1 MNLLIGLAGNQ
12 NSGKTTLFNQLT
24 GSNQHVGNFPGVTVE
39 RKEGAIKKQKDAVL
53 VDLPGIYSLSPY
65 SAEEVVTRDFLIKD
79 RPDAIINI
87 VDATNIERNLYLT
100 LQLMELNIP
109 MVIALNMMDEVKKS
123 GNSINTLTLEKE
135 LGVPVVPISASK
147 NEGISELVDRV
158 LHTARTQSKPARID
172 FCTGAVHKAI
182 HSIAHIIED
191 KAQKAGYSARFAATK
206 LIEGD
211 QPLEES
217 LALSP
222 NECDIIGHVA
232 DEMEQALHTDREAAM
247 ADMRYA
253 FIEKLIAR
261 AVTQINETD
270 EYLRSVK
277 IDAVLTHRLFAIPV
291 FLLIML
297 GVFWLTFELIGPV
310 LQDALG
316 AGIDAFTA
324 AAARALESARVS
336 VWMRSLLID
345 GVFAGVGSVL
355 SFLPIIVL
363 LFFFL
368 SLLEDSGYM
377 ARVAFVMDKLL
388 RRIGLSG
395 RSFVPML
402 VGFGCSVPAIMATRT
417 LASERDRKMTIIL
430 TPFMSCS
437 AKLPIYALF
446 TAAFFPEHG
455 ALVMISL
462 YLLGLLV
469 AILSGLLLK
478 STIYRGNPVPF
489 VMELPAYR
497 MPSLRS
503 ILLHMWEKA
512 KDFLQRAFTVIFVA
526 TIVIWFLQS
535 YDFGFNMVADSSH
548 SMLARLGSFLAPVF
562 SPLGF
567 GDWRASTAV
576 VTGLLA
582 KETVVSTFAVL
593 LGVGKDQL
601 PIVLGSMYSPL
612 AALSMSAFCLLYM
625 PCVAALAA
633 ARREL
638 GSFRSAFFAAAYQ
651 TGAAWIT
658 AFVIYQGGRLLGLG

>member
-1 MNLLIGLAGNQ
+1 MSLLIGLAGNQ

-39 RKEGAIKKQKDAVL
+39 RKEGGIKRQKDAVL

-65 SAEEVVTRDFLIKD
+65 SSEEVVTRDFLIHD

-100 LQLMELNIP
+100 LQLMELGLP

-123 GNSINTLTLEKE
+123 GNSINTLALEKE

-147 NEGISELVDRV
+147 NEGISELIDRV
-158 LHTARTQSKPARID
+158 MRTAHEQTKPARID

-182 HSIAHIIED
+182 HAIAHIVED
-191 KAQKAGYSARFAATK
+191 NAKKAGYSPRFAATK

-211 QPLEES
+211 EPLEIS
-217 LALSP
+217 LGLSQ
-222 NECDIIGHVA
+222 NERDIIGHVA
-232 DEMEQALHTDREAAM
+232 DEMEQSLHTDREAAM
-247 ADMRYA
+247 ADMRYT
-253 FIEKLIAR
+253 FIERLIAR
-261 AVTQINETD
+261 TVTKNNETD

-277 IDAVLTHRLFAIPV
+277 IDAVLTHRLFAIPI

-297 GVFWLTFELIGPV
+297 SVFWLTFELIGPV
-310 LQDALG
+310 LQDAMNS
-316 AGIDAFTA
+316 GIDTLTMITEH
-324 AAARALESARVS
+324 ALESAQVS
-336 VWMRSLLID
+336 EWMRSLLID

-377 ARVAFVMDKLL
+377 ARVAFVMDRLL

-446 TAAFFPEHG
+446 TAAFFPRHG

-478 STIYRGNPVPF
+478 STVFRGNPVPF

-512 KDFLQRAFTVIFVA
+512 KDFLQRAFTVIFIA
-526 TIVIWFLQS
+526 TIVIWFLQN
-535 YDFGFNMVADSSH
+535 YDFGFNMVADSAH
-548 SMLARLGSFLAPVF
+548 SMLARFGSLIAPIF
-562 SPLGF
+562 APMGF
-567 GDWRASTAV
+567 GDWRASTAI

-601 PIVLGSMYSPL
+601 PVVLGSMYTPL
-612 AALSMSAFCLLYM
+612 AAFSMCCFCLLYM

-638 GSFRSAFFAAAYQ
+638 GSLKSAVFAAAYQ
-651 TGAAWIT
+651 TGAAWFV